1 MPTVKET
8 LFLKV
13 RMREDT
19 ICLLVV
25 PEKLFYIFGVF
36 YFMNKLQEYKKYMQL
51 VLSLAKKGD
60 GYVFPNPM
68 VGAILVKDGKI
79 ISKGYHKYFGAD
91 HAEAQAIKSSPVNVE
106 GATLYVNLEPCNNW
120 GKCPPCV
127 DLIIKSKIKTVVCAM
142 KDPNPLTGGKSF
154 KKLKSA
160 GITVINGVLEKQAIR
175 LNKEYINRIK
185 KAKPYILVKS
195 AVSLDGKIA
204 AFTGDSKWISNEQS
218 RKFSHKTRTKF
229 DAILVGTNTVLKD
242 NPMLSAR
249 GYGKNPIRVVLDEKL
264 KIPSNYN
271 VVDGTIPTIILY
283 DENIKKI
290 PKHFNKDCI
299 KLVAI
304 NFKKVKKD
312 FNVVIEKL
320 NKMALKRIM
329 IEGGGEIN
337 ASVLKTGKADEI
349 LLFVAPII
357 VGGRT
362 AKTFVEGDGVKY
374 IKDSLKFKV
383 SEVKK
388 LGSDVVI
395 VAKRK

>member
-13 RMREDT
+13 RMREDI
-19 ICLLVV
+19 ICFLAV
-25 PEKLFYIFGVF
+25 PGKLFYIFGVF
-36 YFMNKLQEYKKYMQL
+36 YFMKEQHKKYMRL
-51 VLSLAKKGD
+51 VFDLAKKGY

-91 HAEAQAIKSSPVNVE
+91 HAEAQAIKNSPVNVE
-106 GATLYVNLEPCNNW
+106 GSTLYVNLEPCNNW

-127 DLIIKSKIKTVVCAM
+127 DLIIKSKIKKVVCAM
-142 KDPNPLTGGKSF
+142 KDVNSLTAGKSF
-154 KKLKSA
+154 KKLKFA
-160 GITVINGVLEKQAIR
+160 GITVVNGILEKQAIN
-175 LNKEYINRIK
+175 LNKEYINHIRK
-185 KAKPYILVKS
+185 TKPYILVKS

-204 AFTGDSKWISNEQS
+204 SYTGDSKWISNEQS
-218 RKFSHKTRTKF
+218 RKFSHKLRSQF

-249 GYGKNPIRVVLDEKL
+249 GYGKNPIRVVMDEKL

-271 VVDGTIPTIILY
+271 VLDGTIPTIVLY

-290 PKHFNKDCI
+290 PNHLKKDCI
-299 KLVAI
+299 KLAAI
-304 NFKKVKKD
+304 NFKDAKKD
-312 FNVVIEKL
+312 FNVIIEKL
-320 NKMALKRIM
+320 NNMALKRIM

-337 ASVLKTGKADEI
+337 ASVLKTGKVDEV

-357 VGGRT
+357 VGGRN

-374 IKDSLKFKV
+374 IKDSLRFKDV
-383 SEVKK
+383 TVRKI
-388 LGSDVVI
+388 GTDVVI
-395 VAKRK
+395 FAKRK

>member
-1 MPTVKET
+1 MKEQH
-8 LFLKV
+8 
-13 RMREDT
+13 
-19 ICLLVV
+19 
-25 PEKLFYIFGVF
+25 
-36 YFMNKLQEYKKYMQL
+36 NKYMQL
-51 VLSLAKKGD
+51 VLDLAKKGD
-60 GYVFPNPM
+60 GYVYPNPM

-91 HAEAQAIKSSPVNVE
+91 HAEAQAIKTSPVNVE
-106 GATLYVNLEPCNNW
+106 GAVLYVNLEPCNNW

-142 KDPNPLTGGKSF
+142 KDVNPLTAGKSF

-160 GITVINGVLEKQAIR
+160 GITVINGVLEKQAIK
-175 LNKEYINRIK
+175 LNKEYINHIK
-185 KAKPYILVKS
+185 TSKPYILVKS

-204 AFTGDSKWISNEQS
+204 TFTGDSKWISNEQS
-218 RKFSHKTRTKF
+218 RKFSHKLRTKF

-264 KIPSNYN
+264 KIPAKYN
-271 VVDGTIPTIILY
+271 VLDGTIPTIILH
-283 DENIKKI
+283 DENIKKV
-290 PKHFNKDCI
+290 PKHFKKDCI

-304 NFKKVKKD
+304 NFKKAKKD
-312 FNVVIEKL
+312 FNAVIEKL

-337 ASVLKTGKADEI
+337 ASVLKTGKADEV
-349 LLFVAPII
+349 LLFVAPVI
-357 VGGRT
+357 VGGRN

-374 IKDSLKFKV
+374 IKDALKFKAV
-383 SEVKK
+383 TVRKI
-388 LGSDVVI
+388 GTDVV
-395 VAKRK
+395 VFAKKQLKG